1 MILKKKKV
9 KTQFKLTKKDIISMV
24 EFNRSR
30 SIKGEPKLNEQEY
43 INYIYGRTKLI
54 ETKRKLKSFD
64 IPVWASDPRGY
75 SSATSDHIATKKN
88 DEYKKEISK
97 QYPVSLICNKGNYQ
111 VLLSTEI
118 QTAGRKV

>member
-1 MILKKKKV
+1 MKSKNSKV
-9 KTQFKLTKKDIISMV
+9 SLKLTKKDLISMV

-30 SIKGEPKLNEQEY
+30 CKRGEPKLNEEQY
-43 INYIYGRTKLI
+43 LKYIYGKTKLI
-54 ETKRKLKSFD
+54 CQNRKLKPFD
-64 IPVWASDPRGY
+64 IPVWANDARGY

>member
-1 MILKKKKV
+1 MFLLKIKDNMILKKKKV

-54 ETKRKLKSFD
+54 ETKRKLKSL
-64 IPVWASDPRGY
+64 Y
-75 SSATSDHIATKKN
+75 ST
-88 DEYKKEISK
+88 
-97 QYPVSLICNKGNYQ
+97 PLF
-111 VLLSTEI
+111 
-118 QTAGRKV
+118 